1 MSSHATRERELYG
14 WPAGH
19 PQPPLQT
26 TPKGAPPLLGGGKWW
41 GCPLGFFFFFFFL
54 VFRFVFYIFIYK
66 TLKIYYFK
74 VMWQKG

>member
-1 MSSHATRERELYG
+1 V
-14 WPAGH
+14 AGRPPPTTSADH
-19 PQPPLQT
+19 PQGGT
-26 TPKGAPPLLGGGKWW
+26 TIAW
-41 GCPLGFFFFFFFL
+41 GWQVVGMSFGFFFFFFFL